1 MLAGINK
8 SLFFYIRLYLL
19 KTDFYLYIRNNE

>member
-1 MLAGINK
+1 MLAGSNK
-8 SLFFYIRLYLL
+8 SLFFYIRLYLQ

>member
-1 MLAGINK
+1 MLARISK

-19 KTDFYLYIRNNE
+19 KTDFYHYIRNNE